1 MALESTS
8 MFNHVTI
15 SNGTDSDSDLY
26 AEYDYDFEDSHV
38 LPLKELVPVS
48 IAYGLTLVL
57 GITGNILVIASVI
70 RFRKLHSVTNVFL
83 LSLASADLLLVVI
96 CVPVKVSQILKTVF
110 KLSAELILYKGR
122 VFNNI
127 LKDATSEMISF
138 FDDEE
143 ALFI

>member
-8 MFNHVTI
+8 MLNHVTI

-110 KLSAELILYKGR
+110 KLSAELILILFMKSSETIGTLNCNR
-122 VFNNI
+122 V
-127 LKDATSEMISF
+127 
-138 FDDEE
+138 
-143 ALFI
+143 

>member
-110 KLSAELILYKGR
+110 KLSAELILILFMKSSETIGTLNCNR
-122 VFNNI
+122 V
-127 LKDATSEMISF
+127 
-138 FDDEE
+138 
-143 ALFI
+143 

>member
-26 AEYDYDFEDSHV
+26 AEYDYDFEDTHV

-110 KLSAELILYKGR
+110 KLSAELILILFMKSSETIGT
-122 VFNNI
+122 NSTNI
-127 LKDATSEMISF
+127 LWV
-138 FDDEE
+138 
-143 ALFI
+143 LG

>member
-110 KLSAELILYKGR
+110 KLSAELILILFMKSSETIGT
-122 VFNNI
+122 NSTNI
-127 LKDATSEMISF
+127 LWV
-138 FDDEE
+138 
-143 ALFI
+143 LG

>member
-57 GITGNILVIASVI
+57 GITGNILVIVSVI

-110 KLSAELILYKGR
+110 KLSAELILILFMKSSETIGT
-122 VFNNI
+122 NSTNI
-127 LKDATSEMISF
+127 LWV
-138 FDDEE
+138 
-143 ALFI
+143 LG

>member
-110 KLSAELILYKGR
+110 KLSAELIL
-122 VFNNI
+122 I
-127 LKDATSEMISF
+127 LFMKSSETIGT
-138 FDDEE
+138 
-143 ALFI
+143 LIKL